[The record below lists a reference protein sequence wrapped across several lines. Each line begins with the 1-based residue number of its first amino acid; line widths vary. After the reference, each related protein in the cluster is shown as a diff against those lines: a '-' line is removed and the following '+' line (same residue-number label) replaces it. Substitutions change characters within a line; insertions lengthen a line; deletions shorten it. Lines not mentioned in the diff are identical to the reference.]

1 MGFISVE
8 PTIVPSFYTCQTS
21 TGCCVCGEMKYYAF
35 TRNTKQVLFKVYV
48 KGKMWAVAK
57 VLYIVSNHTGPSVC
71 APGGRLSRRDL
82 KNRRYFTGEKGMSRP

>member
-1 MGFISVE
+1 MHDENPEMEKQKKWALSVWSRPLSPHFILARL
-8 PTIVPSFYTCQTS
+8 I

-57 VLYIVSNHTGPSVC
+57 VLYIVSNHTGPLVC
-71 APGGRLSRRDL
+71 APGGRLSRRD
-82 KNRRYFTGEKGMSRP
+82 

>member
-8 PTIVPSFYTCQTS
+8 PTIVPSFYTCQTV

-71 APGGRLSRRDL
+71 APGGRLSRRD
-82 KNRRYFTGEKGMSRP
+82 